1 MPKIIFIVLLMLA
14 LTLKISVHPKYV
26 AKSDISYILAKKNIG
41 RSKPYSNILTK
52 IKNYTIKAIYKT
64 KLLTYVNDINNLN
77 LGNGKNEFYLIAM
90 PLSEKFNPFVG
101 TFCHG
106 NIQYSDKAS
115 LPIFIYDILLNTH
128 IEVPWNFVI
137 EKVDIKMG
145 PIYQKMNM
153 PEVNKFCEYENV
165 NALDR
170 VFINV
175 LDFKAKKNFIFLPTW
190 VMKSL
195 QLKCFDVVRLK
206 FVKLDTASSVVLQP
220 HHKKFFNLSEPKV
233 IEQRGKE
240 SSSAEQWAIKILEE
254 KLRYYS
260 CITKNSTIRIRHNNV
275 DYHFDVVRIDSE
287 KKKNVEVASIQDT
300 DVIFDFVKEKYHN

>member
-101 TFCHG
+101 TFCHD

-128 IEVPWNFVI
+128 IEVPWNFVL

-145 PIYQKMNM
+145 PIYQKISM
-153 PEVNKFCEYENV
+153 PEVNRFCEYEKV

-195 QLKCFDVVRLK
+195 QLKCFDIVRLK
-206 FVKLDTASSVVLQP
+206 FVKLDTATSVVLQP
-220 HHKKFFNLSEPKV
+220 HHKKFFNLTEPK
-233 IEQRGKE
+233 
-240 SSSAEQWAIKILEE
+240 KILEE